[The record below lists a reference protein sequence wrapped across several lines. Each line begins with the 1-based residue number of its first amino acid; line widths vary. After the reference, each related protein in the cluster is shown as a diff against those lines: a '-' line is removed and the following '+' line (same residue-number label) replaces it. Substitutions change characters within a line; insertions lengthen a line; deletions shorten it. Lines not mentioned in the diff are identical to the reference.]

1 MASCSQPP
9 STGNLCRCNRNP
21 IDQSGSVGG
30 ADVAEEPAR
39 GRHVDPRA
47 VGNPGYAGAQEVVE
61 ASVENDFRVDG
72 RSAPVVVFGV
82 AGRRLRRL
90 GDRDGQARFRWTL
103 EGVRSYLDG
112 VREGR
117 HER

>member
-1 MASCSQPP
+1 M
-9 STGNLCRCNRNP
+9 
-21 IDQSGSVGG
+21 
-30 ADVAEEPAR
+30 AEEPAR

-47 VGNPGYAGAQEVVE
+47 VGNPGYSGAQEVVE

-90 GDRDGQARFRWTL
+90 GVRGTGRPGFRWTL
-103 EGVRSYLDG
+103 EGVRNYLDG